1 VNANEQAECV
11 QGHKDLLQKG
21 TYKETG
27 IRNMT
32 VLEDSR
38 EIITK
43 IVLYL
48 TIFVSCAL
56 GRIILLLMC
65 SVRETI

>member
-1 VNANEQAECV
+1 MNTDEQAECV
-11 QGHKDLLQKG
+11 QGLKDLLQKT
-21 TYKETG
+21 TYKEMG

-38 EIITK
+38 EIIAGT
-43 IVLYL
+43 VLYL

-56 GRIILLLMC
+56 GRKILLLMC
-65 SVRETI
+65 SVRETV